1 MRQKERRSG
10 ENGYPR
16 SSVTIKSHGGQ
27 LGTAPPAGHS
37 HLGAR
42 RDWFVAVRLG
52 LGSCL
57 LKLKTQEWAEAV
69 GAGFG

>member
-16 SSVTIKSHGGQ
+16 SSVTKSHGGQ
-27 LGTAPPAGHS
+27 LGTAPAAGQS

-42 RDWFVAVRLG
+42 RDWFVTARLG
-52 LGSCL
+52 LASCL